1 MKEKANFTPSSLLYS
16 VWPLKAAAA
25 AFASTALVDSYRVG
39 DRSETFPYSLT
50 SRVSFL
56 PLSLKIDAAQNA
68 DAKVWLATLLKGNSF
83 SAHFFDCSPAFVTIW
98 LGSYFKCGGTGDITM
113 YFQSRNCLQKLI

>member
-39 DRSETFPYSLT
+39 IG
-50 SRVSFL
+50 VK
-56 PLSLKIDAAQNA
+56 LSPIL
-68 DAKVWLATLLKGNSF
+68 
-83 SAHFFDCSPAFVTIW
+83 
-98 LGSYFKCGGTGDITM
+98 
-113 YFQSRNCLQKLI
+113 